1 MCVLC
6 YDRWLH
12 CSSVHSQYNAE
23 TSIFLKKV
31 FLFSFFFLRGGDEG
45 VKGIHL
51 IQNNI
56 LMLFLVN
63 MFINIKQFDILSA
76 INNLFCKET
85 NICDCRLNS
94 V

>member
-1 MCVLC
+1 MCILC

-23 TSIFLKKV
+23 TSIFLKKS
-31 FLFSFFFLRGGDEG
+31 FSFLKGGGDEG

>member
-1 MCVLC
+1 MT
-6 YDRWLH
+6 DGFI
-12 CSSVHSQYNAE
+12 VHQ
-23 TSIFLKKV
+23 SIVSTMQRQAFLRKS
-31 FLFSFFFLRGGDEG
+31 FSFFFFFLRGGGDEG

>member
-1 MCVLC
+1 MT
-6 YDRWLH
+6 DGFI
-12 CSSVHSQYNAE
+12 VHQ
-23 TSIFLKKV
+23 SIVSTMQRQAFFLKS
-31 FLFSFFFLRGGDEG
+31 FSFFLFFFKGGGDEG